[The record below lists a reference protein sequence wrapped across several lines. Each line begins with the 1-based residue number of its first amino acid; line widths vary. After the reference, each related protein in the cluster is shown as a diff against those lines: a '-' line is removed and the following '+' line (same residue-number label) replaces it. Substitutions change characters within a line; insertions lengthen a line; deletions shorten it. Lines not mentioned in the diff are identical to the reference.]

1 MTPIQVER
9 AIGVL
14 FFICYYSLLV
24 HCNYVAAMLHFWKS
38 AEGEK

>member
-14 FFICYYSLLV
+14 FLSATTLCWFTV
-24 HCNYVAAMLHFWKS
+24 VAWRLCCTLKKS